1 MSILTESVKN
11 IIVVASGKGGV
22 GKSTVAVNIAVAL
35 AQKGLKIGLLDADI
49 YGPSIPLMLG
59 LKNEKPQYYK
69 DENGNDVFVPYEKFG
84 IKISSIGTYIN
95 NDDALLWRGPMA
107 ASVFTQLLTSTA
119 WGPLDYLIIDS
130 PPGTGDIQLSL
141 VQTVGVTGAVIVT
154 TPQEVAYVEAR
165 KAVTMFRKPE
175 IKVPVLGIVENMSWF
190 TPAEHSD
197 EKYFIFG
204 KDGGKTIAE
213 DLHIALLGQVPLI
226 GHICET
232 ADKGL
237 PAVAAGDE
245 TYTKVFSDI
254 TDELIKMVEIRNSV
268 MKPTEAVQTDPD
280 ANGCGAAN

>member
-59 LKNEKPQYYK
+59 LKDEKPQYYK

-84 IKISSIGTYIN
+84 IRISSIGTYIK

-190 TPAEHSD
+190 TPAEHPD

-237 PAVAAGDE
+237 PSVAAGDE